1 VNGLSNGPATVA
13 GVCRR
18 RIGSGLLRD
27 CPAPHC
33 SCLFSRVPPGDN
45 ACLAEDVSQKVF
57 LALAHNARQLTD
69 RAVLAGWLHTTAR
82 NVAANAIR
90 SEVRR
95 RAWEKEAAAM
105 KELLATD
112 TEPVWGSSHNIST
125 TPSAGEEAAV
135 RWVVS
140 NFRRR

>member
-1 VNGLSNGPATVA
+1 MDCRTDQQLLQAYA
-13 GVCRR
+13 GEGSEAAFSEIVRR
-18 RIGSGLLRD
+18 HIDLVYSAAFRLLN
-27 CPAPHC
+27 
-33 SCLFSRVPPGDN
+33 N
-45 ACLAEDVSQKVF
+45 AYLAEDVSQKVF

-69 RAVLAGWLHTTAR
+69 RAVLPGWLHTTAR

-105 KELLATD
+105 KELIATD
-112 TEPVWGSSHNIST
+112 TEPVWDSSHNIST